1 MPNLLLIFFNQA
13 VGLAIMIALM
23 FDSLKGAMVSSGSA
37 EASSA
42 RRDPDAPLCYFEI
55 RSELM
60 SWAMARKAIFRSLP
74 FEGM

>member
-1 MPNLLLIFFNQA
+1 LPNLLLIFYNQA

-60 SWAMARKAIFRSLP
+60 SWAIVRNATFKSVPLAGR
-74 FEGM
+74 